1 MKKNRL
7 RWLNLSKP
15 HYILAALFLCL
26 ASLFTFSSC
35 ADSDDLHDMDALL
48 VIFQFKNFGSASG
61 EYAIPG
67 NFDNWDNTTSDV
79 TLSNGAGTSKKIAV
93 TTANIQFSLVPTG
106 TWERDWF
113 EVGKVYGNGTDAG
126 KLQNFYIN
134 GLDLDATSVT
144 IVVDASNGSVTA
156 Q

>member
-7 RWLNLSKP
+7 RWLNLPKAN
-15 HYILAALFLCL
+15 YILAALLLCL
-26 ASLFTFSSC
+26 ASLFSFSSC
-35 ADSDDLHDMDALL
+35 ADSDGMHDMDALL
-48 VIFQFKNFGSASG
+48 VTFQFKNFGNISG

-93 TTANIQFSLVPTG
+93 TTSNIQFTLVPTG
-106 TWERDWF
+106 KWDRDWF
-113 EVGKVYGNGTDAG
+113 VDGQVYGNGTDGG
-126 KLQNFYIN
+126 KLQNFYID
-134 GLDLDATSVT
+134 GLDLDASSVT
-144 IVVDASNGSVTA
+144 IVVDASKGSVTA